1 MRMSTRAPRR
11 KGALTSR
18 GRRICAFTIG
28 VVTRHRSTRTQKN
41 KVDDAWSRP
50 ESSNECVAS
59 PGDTPTSTYS
69 ENAPAVGHSR
79 TALVGALTSLE
90 KRLTVYLKWIFG
102 AGRASAATRA
112 PAPCR

>member
-50 ESSNECVAS
+50 ESSNEYVAS
-59 PGDTPTSTYS
+59 PDTGRHADLALPGYTPTSACS
-69 ENAPAVGHSR
+69 ENAPAVGPS
-79 TALVGALTSLE
+79 
-90 KRLTVYLKWIFG
+90 
-102 AGRASAATRA
+102 ASTE
-112 PAPCR
+112 PP